1 MPSPAPEQSGA
12 DSAIAGDSSAQAAAA
27 DATAENK
34 SNVASLAITAEQS
47 SATPEAIAPGR
58 QEAAISDQQPAAA
71 AATTPPA
78 EHINAAPDQRPAA
91 KPKKAGGSKA
101 AKGVAKAAR
110 AAPARRP
117 ARTVRARRTVAKV
130 AAQPT
135 YPYSQPAYAQP
146 TYSQPWADGTAQAT
160 QPVKRVQIKRHR
172 TAKKMTPAAQSTPST
187 ATARLGDTE

>member
-1 MPSPAPEQSGA
+1 
-12 DSAIAGDSSAQAAAA
+12 
-27 DATAENK
+27 
-34 SNVASLAITAEQS
+34 
-47 SATPEAIAPGR
+47 
-58 QEAAISDQQPAAA
+58 
-71 AATTPPA
+71 
-78 EHINAAPDQRPAA
+78 
-91 KPKKAGGSKA
+91 
-101 AKGVAKAAR
+101 
-110 AAPARRP
+110 
-117 ARTVRARRTVAKV
+117 VAKV